1 MRSPWKFI
9 ADLTYRQKAKEVDG
23 VGGDGDAISDP
34 SAIDVARSVIDDRQI
49 ERATDNAELG
59 ADLSD
64 GNFTL
69 SSPENE
75 QLQISPMDHV
85 VPGEPHNHQVEETDG
100 IASDQTNAFDP
111 ASAAA
116 PRAKEPSRTPKPTKL
131 IAAKSAGGSAVTP
144 PAINQLS
151 ALENARLL
159 EQEIASLRSQLS
171 GKLVA
176 QNQQLRSLLKRYD
189 SK

>member
-9 ADLTYRQKAKEVDG
+9 ADLTNRQKVKEVDG

-34 SAIDVARSVIDDRQI
+34 SAKDVARSVIDDRQI

-64 GNFTL
+64 GNFTR

-75 QLQISPMDHV
+75 QLPTSPMDHV
-85 VPGEPHNHQVEETDG
+85 VPGQPYNHQVEETDG
-100 IASDQTNAFDP
+100 IVSDQPNAFDP
-111 ASAAA
+111 ASAAP
-116 PRAKEPSRTPKPTKL
+116 PRATEPSRTQKPTKL

-151 ALENARLL
+151 AVENARLL

-171 GKLVA
+171 EKLVME
-176 QNQQLRSLLKRYD
+176 NEQLRELLERYER
-189 SK
+189 K